1 MMFKATR
8 KPFVNAV
15 MLLTSLGITTS
26 CIDNGYDLNKDI
38 DMNISVGGDAFTIPL
53 GYSEQTTLD
62 KLIDESET
70 LKKMDDQ
77 TYAIKKNDGIDDV
90 SIKVDPV
97 NIKIDEPSFSG
108 TTVDFEAGL
117 DDFNVADKKSSS
129 KLDAPSIVVDV
140 KLPEDIS
147 MDTGMR
153 PIVTG
158 GGTINDQES
167 PFEFTY
173 YKEEWP
179 KEVKTIHEVVLQDQ
193 SGNKKY
199 GQKIAFNV
207 IAPAG
212 MINITDFTVK
222 FPVNFILYNANG
234 EKQPGNSIQL
244 ARGLQT
250 ESKATYEFY
259 VYGQKLNA
267 SLPTGIEIH
276 DKITYNFTYTTEK
289 APTSTDMLSVQMEK
303 TDFIFDHALVTT
315 NDIEANM
322 KRGTVEM
329 NTTID
334 GLEDVNEVHSVDFK
348 DNSILAMDIAKG
360 LELPVDFKSGDLVIE
375 FPSYYK
381 MELKEAD
388 NGITYTG
395 NELTIPATA
404 LPDAK
409 VALLLK
415 QVNFTGTDKGKPV
428 MENGKPIIKLT
439 DPVTY
444 YLKDNAP
451 MILQKDNISSTDV
464 ADLDKKEM
472 DVFVNGGKMEITNA
486 FVDAKSYTAE
496 VKDNTSF
503 EVKEDVDEALK
514 ILKTVAWK
522 TGSTPKMTLHINF
535 SDNFPKEEIS
545 ELEFSDLK
553 IQLPKFVKFAA
564 GIEGMD
570 YDKNVLTLN
579 DKFKVLEGYTK
590 PLETTGMDFSYM
602 NNGTGLKTTVEN
614 GKTWLK
620 ITDENETKVDILGD
634 VKTLGGDNIN
644 TDRLKGITV
653 TPTVT
658 IDEMPVGLVTGEVDP
673 VIDDVDENVELDL
686 GDDLDFLKD
695 EGNELDIKNPQI
707 KLTLNN
713 TVGVPVDMNL
723 TIYGVDE
730 NDKEIEN
737 SRVEGIKFQLQP
749 TNVSQE
755 TKTSVFMLS
764 REAMNMPENDA
775 THHYENVVVSNLNKV
790 MTRVPDRVKFHMN
803 AKANNGT
810 EHHVD
815 ISKDMTITGEYD
827 VTVPLQFEDLNINYI
842 DVIDDLH
849 SDLEDVLDKTTSATL
864 EILADALNNVP
875 LDLNLSAKAQDTDGN
890 ELTTIEATVY
900 ANDIKDG
907 KIGGAI
913 TEDSAVKTPILI
925 RLVATSSAD
934 LKKLD
939 KLELTIHAK
948 ANETT
953 AGLPLKAT
961 QWVKIENAKV
971 KIKKANFDLN

>member
-158 GGTINDQES
+158 RGTINDQES
-167 PFEFTY
+167 PFEFT

-250 ESKATYEFY
+250 ESTATYEFY

-673 VIDDVDENVELDL
+673 VIDDVNENVELDL

-749 TNVSQE
+749 TNVGQE

>member
-108 TTVDFEAGL
+108 TTVDFDAGL

-173 YKEEWP
+173 KKEWP

-749 TNVSQE
+749 TNVGQE

>member
-140 KLPEDIS
+140 KLPENRS
-147 MDTGMR
+147 MDTGMKQ
-153 PIVTG
+153 IVAG
-158 GGTINDQES
+158 GGTINDQKS

-173 YKEEWP
+173 KEKWP

-193 SGNKKY
+193 SDNKKY

-749 TNVSQE
+749 TNVGQE

>member
-108 TTVDFEAGL
+108 TTVDFDAGL

-140 KLPEDIS
+140 KLPEDRS
-147 MDTGMR
+147 MDTGMK
-153 PIVTG
+153 PIVAG

-173 YKEEWP
+173 KKEWP

-250 ESKATYEFY
+250 ESTATYEFY

-289 APTSTDMLSVQMEK
+289 APTSTDMLRVQMEK

-415 QVNFTGTDKGKPV
+415 QVNFTGTDKGKPI

-749 TNVSQE
+749 TNVGQE

>member
-108 TTVDFEAGL
+108 TTVDFDAGL

-140 KLPEDIS
+140 KLPENRS
-147 MDTGMR
+147 MDTGMKQ
-153 PIVTG
+153 IVAG

-167 PFEFTY
+167 PFEFT

-193 SGNKKY
+193 SDNKKY

-250 ESKATYEFY
+250 ESTATYEFY

-289 APTSTDMLSVQMEK
+289 APTSTDMLRVQMEK

-749 TNVSQE
+749 TNVGQE

>member
-108 TTVDFEAGL
+108 TTVDFDAGL

-140 KLPEDIS
+140 KLPEDRS
-147 MDTGMR
+147 MDTGMK

-173 YKEEWP
+173 KKEWP

-222 FPVNFILYNANG
+222 FPVNFILYNTNG

-250 ESKATYEFY
+250 ESTATYEFY

-289 APTSTDMLSVQMEK
+289 APTSTDMLRVQMEK

-472 DVFVNGGKMEITNA
+472 DVFVYGGKMEITNA

-545 ELEFSDLK
+545 ELKFSDLK

-749 TNVSQE
+749 TNVGQE

>member
-173 YKEEWP
+173 KKEWP

-303 TDFIFDHALVTT
+303 TDFIFDHA
-315 NDIEANM
+315 
-322 KRGTVEM
+322 
-329 NTTID
+329 
-334 GLEDVNEVHSVDFK
+334 
-348 DNSILAMDIAKG
+348 
-360 LELPVDFKSGDLVIE
+360 P
-375 FPSYYK
+375 
-381 MELKEAD
+381 
-388 NGITYTG
+388 
-395 NELTIPATA
+395 
-404 LPDAK
+404 
-409 VALLLK
+409 
-415 QVNFTGTDKGKPV
+415 
-428 MENGKPIIKLT
+428 
-439 DPVTY
+439 
-444 YLKDNAP
+444 P
-451 MILQKDNISSTDV
+451 MILKRI
-464 ADLDKKEM
+464 
-472 DVFVNGGKMEITNA
+472 
-486 FVDAKSYTAE
+486 
-496 VKDNTSF
+496 
-503 EVKEDVDEALK
+503 
-514 ILKTVAWK
+514 
-522 TGSTPKMTLHINF
+522 
-535 SDNFPKEEIS
+535 
-545 ELEFSDLK
+545 
-553 IQLPKFVKFAA
+553 
-564 GIEGMD
+564 
-570 YDKNVLTLN
+570 
-579 DKFKVLEGYTK
+579 
-590 PLETTGMDFSYM
+590 
-602 NNGTGLKTTVEN
+602 
-614 GKTWLK
+614 
-620 ITDENETKVDILGD
+620 
-634 VKTLGGDNIN
+634 
-644 TDRLKGITV
+644 
-653 TPTVT
+653 
-658 IDEMPVGLVTGEVDP
+658 
-673 VIDDVDENVELDL
+673 
-686 GDDLDFLKD
+686 
-695 EGNELDIKNPQI
+695 
-707 KLTLNN
+707 
-713 TVGVPVDMNL
+713 
-723 TIYGVDE
+723 
-730 NDKEIEN
+730 
-737 SRVEGIKFQLQP
+737 
-749 TNVSQE
+749 
-755 TKTSVFMLS
+755 
-764 REAMNMPENDA
+764 
-775 THHYENVVVSNLNKV
+775 
-790 MTRVPDRVKFHMN
+790 
-803 AKANNGT
+803 
-810 EHHVD
+810 
-815 ISKDMTITGEYD
+815 
-827 VTVPLQFEDLNINYI
+827 
-842 DVIDDLH
+842 
-849 SDLEDVLDKTTSATL
+849 
-864 EILADALNNVP
+864 
-875 LDLNLSAKAQDTDGN
+875 
-890 ELTTIEATVY
+890 
-900 ANDIKDG
+900 
-907 KIGGAI
+907 
-913 TEDSAVKTPILI
+913 
-925 RLVATSSAD
+925 
-934 LKKLD
+934 
-939 KLELTIHAK
+939 
-948 ANETT
+948 
-953 AGLPLKAT
+953 
-961 QWVKIENAKV
+961 
-971 KIKKANFDLN
+971 

>member
-108 TTVDFEAGL
+108 TTVDFDAGL

-173 YKEEWP
+173 KKEWP

-289 APTSTDMLSVQMEK
+289 APTSTDMLRVQMEK

-634 VKTLGGDNIN
+634 VKTLGSDNIN

-707 KLTLNN
+707 KLTFNN

-749 TNVSQE
+749 TNVGQE

>member
-1 MMFKATR
+1 MMFKVTR

-173 YKEEWP
+173 KKEWP

-749 TNVSQE
+749 TNVGQE

>member
-173 YKEEWP
+173 KKEWP

-570 YDKNVLTLN
+570 SDKNVLTLN

-749 TNVSQE
+749 TNVGQE

>member
-173 YKEEWP
+173 KKEWP

-464 ADLDKKEM
+464 ADLDKKTM
-472 DVFVNGGKMEITNA
+472 DVSVTGRKMEITNA

-749 TNVSQE
+749 TNVGQE

>member
-749 TNVSQE
+749 TNVGQE

>member
-26 CIDNGYDLNKDI
+26 CIDNGYDLDKDI

-108 TTVDFEAGL
+108 TTVDFDAGL

-167 PFEFTY
+167 PFEFT

-250 ESKATYEFY
+250 ESTATYEFY

-289 APTSTDMLSVQMEK
+289 APTSTDMLRVQMEK

-749 TNVSQE
+749 TNVGQE

>member
-108 TTVDFEAGL
+108 TTVDFDAGL

-140 KLPEDIS
+140 KLPENRS
-147 MDTGMR
+147 MDTGMKQ
-153 PIVTG
+153 IVAG
-158 GGTINDQES
+158 GGTINDQKS

-173 YKEEWP
+173 KEKWP

-250 ESKATYEFY
+250 ESTATYEFY

-289 APTSTDMLSVQMEK
+289 APTSTDMLRVQMEK

-749 TNVSQE
+749 TNVGQE

>member
-1 MMFKATR
+1 
-8 KPFVNAV
+8 
-15 MLLTSLGITTS
+15 
-26 CIDNGYDLNKDI
+26 
-38 DMNISVGGDAFTIPL
+38 MNISVGGDAFTIPL

-173 YKEEWP
+173 KKEWP

-749 TNVSQE
+749 TNVGQE

>member
-108 TTVDFEAGL
+108 TTVDFDAGL

-140 KLPEDIS
+140 KLPEDRS
-147 MDTGMR
+147 MDTGMK
-153 PIVTG
+153 PIVAG

-173 YKEEWP
+173 KKEWP

-250 ESKATYEFY
+250 ESTATYEFY

-289 APTSTDMLSVQMEK
+289 APTSTDMLRIQMEK

-749 TNVSQE
+749 TNVGQE

>member
-1 MMFKATR
+1 M
-8 KPFVNAV
+8 
-15 MLLTSLGITTS
+15 
-26 CIDNGYDLNKDI
+26 
-38 DMNISVGGDAFTIPL
+38 
-53 GYSEQTTLD
+53 
-62 KLIDESET
+62 
-70 LKKMDDQ
+70 
-77 TYAIKKNDGIDDV
+77 
-90 SIKVDPV
+90 
-97 NIKIDEPSFSG
+97 
-108 TTVDFEAGL
+108 
-117 DDFNVADKKSSS
+117 
-129 KLDAPSIVVDV
+129 
-140 KLPEDIS
+140 
-147 MDTGMR
+147 
-153 PIVTG
+153 
-158 GGTINDQES
+158 
-167 PFEFTY
+167 
-173 YKEEWP
+173 
-179 KEVKTIHEVVLQDQ
+179 
-193 SGNKKY
+193 
-199 GQKIAFNV
+199 
-207 IAPAG
+207 
-212 MINITDFTVK
+212 
-222 FPVNFILYNANG
+222 
-234 EKQPGNSIQL
+234 
-244 ARGLQT
+244 
-250 ESKATYEFY
+250 
-259 VYGQKLNA
+259 
-267 SLPTGIEIH
+267 
-276 DKITYNFTYTTEK
+276 
-289 APTSTDMLSVQMEK
+289 
-303 TDFIFDHALVTT
+303 
-315 NDIEANM
+315 
-322 KRGTVEM
+322 
-329 NTTID
+329 
-334 GLEDVNEVHSVDFK
+334 
-348 DNSILAMDIAKG
+348 
-360 LELPVDFKSGDLVIE
+360 
-375 FPSYYK
+375 
-381 MELKEAD
+381 
-388 NGITYTG
+388 
-395 NELTIPATA
+395 
-404 LPDAK
+404 
-409 VALLLK
+409 
-415 QVNFTGTDKGKPV
+415 
-428 MENGKPIIKLT
+428 
-439 DPVTY
+439 
-444 YLKDNAP
+444 
-451 MILQKDNISSTDV
+451 
-464 ADLDKKEM
+464 
-472 DVFVNGGKMEITNA
+472 
-486 FVDAKSYTAE
+486 
-496 VKDNTSF
+496 
-503 EVKEDVDEALK
+503 
-514 ILKTVAWK
+514 
-522 TGSTPKMTLHINF
+522 
-535 SDNFPKEEIS
+535 
-545 ELEFSDLK
+545 
-553 IQLPKFVKFAA
+553 
-564 GIEGMD
+564 
-570 YDKNVLTLN
+570 
-579 DKFKVLEGYTK
+579 LEGYTK

-749 TNVSQE
+749 TNVGQE

>member
-62 KLIDESET
+62 KLIDELET

-173 YKEEWP
+173 KKEWP

-749 TNVSQE
+749 TNVGQE

>member
-173 YKEEWP
+173 KKEWP

-749 TNVSQE
+749 TNVGQE

>member
-250 ESKATYEFY
+250 ESTATYEFY

-464 ADLDKKEM
+464 ADLDKKTM
-472 DVFVNGGKMEITNA
+472 DVSVTGRKMEITNA

-749 TNVSQE
+749 TNVGQE

>member
-108 TTVDFEAGL
+108 TTVDFDAGL

-140 KLPEDIS
+140 KLPSGIKMNKNKDI
-147 MDTGMR
+147 
-153 PIVTG
+153 PIIAG
-158 GGTINDQES
+158 NGTITDESGFKYTYQE
-167 PFEFTY
+167 
-173 YKEEWP
+173 KWP
-179 KEVKTIHEVVLQDQ
+179 KEVNTIHEVVLENQ
-193 SGNKKY
+193 SGNTSYY
-199 GQKIAFNV
+199 GQKVTFTVA
-207 IAPAG
+207 APAG
-212 MINITDFTVK
+212 MINITDFTVT
-222 FPVNFILYNANG
+222 FPEGFILYSKDG
-234 EKQPGNSIQL
+234 VKQGGNKILL
-244 ARGLQT
+244 AKGVQDKAT
-250 ESKATYEFY
+250 ETYEFY
-259 VYGQKLNA
+259 VYGQKLDKDRT
-267 SLPTGIEIH
+267 TGIDIDSKIEYQFSYATQTTPSTG
-276 DKITYNFTYTTEK
+276 DKLRI
-289 APTSTDMLSVQMEK
+289 QMNE
-303 TDFIFDHALVTT
+303 TDFIFDHAIVST
-315 NDIEANM
+315 NDIDANM
-322 KRGTVEM
+322 EDGSVEM

-334 GLEDVNEVHSVDFK
+334 GLEDINEVHSIDFNE
-348 DNSILAMDIAKG
+348 NSILKMNIAEG
-360 LELPVDFKSGDLVIE
+360 LTLPVDFKSGNLIIE
-375 FPSYYK
+375 FPSYYQ
-381 MELKEAD
+381 MELKEAGS
-388 NGITYTG
+388 GITYSD
-395 NELTIPATA
+395 NKLTVPATA

-415 QVNFTGTDKGKPV
+415 QVDFGNTGKGIPT
-428 MENGKPIIKLT
+428 MENGKPVIKLT
-439 DPVTY
+439 DPVRY

-464 ADLDKKEM
+464 ADLDKKTM
-472 DVFVNGGKMEITNA
+472 DVSVTGRKMEITNA

-749 TNVSQE
+749 TNVGQE

>member
-140 KLPEDIS
+140 KLPEDRS
-147 MDTGMR
+147 MDTGKKQ
-153 PIVTG
+153 IVAG

-167 PFEFTY
+167 PFEFT

-749 TNVSQE
+749 TNVGQE

>member
-1 MMFKATR
+1 MIILPR
-8 KPFVNAV
+8 
-15 MLLTSLGITTS
+15 
-26 CIDNGYDLNKDI
+26 
-38 DMNISVGGDAFTIPL
+38 
-53 GYSEQTTLD
+53 
-62 KLIDESET
+62 
-70 LKKMDDQ
+70 
-77 TYAIKKNDGIDDV
+77 TYA
-90 SIKVDPV
+90 
-97 NIKIDEPSFSG
+97 
-108 TTVDFEAGL
+108 TV
-117 DDFNVADKKSSS
+117 
-129 KLDAPSIVVDV
+129 PV

-173 YKEEWP
+173 KKEWP

-289 APTSTDMLSVQMEK
+289 APTSTDMLRVQMEK

-634 VKTLGGDNIN
+634 VKTLGSDNIN

-749 TNVSQE
+749 TNVGQE

>member
-108 TTVDFEAGL
+108 TTVDFDAGL

-140 KLPEDIS
+140 KLPEDRS
-147 MDTGMR
+147 MDTGMK
-153 PIVTG
+153 PIVAG
-158 GGTINDQES
+158 GGTINDQKS
-167 PFEFTY
+167 PFEFT

-193 SGNKKY
+193 SDNKKY

-250 ESKATYEFY
+250 ESTATYEFY

-289 APTSTDMLSVQMEK
+289 APTSTDMLRVQMEK

-749 TNVSQE
+749 TNVGQE

>member
-77 TYAIKKNDGIDDV
+77 TYAIKKNDGIDDI

-173 YKEEWP
+173 KKEWP

-749 TNVSQE
+749 TNVGQE

>member
-173 YKEEWP
+173 KKEWP

-289 APTSTDMLSVQMEK
+289 APTSTDILSVQMEK

-749 TNVSQE
+749 TNVGQE

>member
-108 TTVDFEAGL
+108 TTVDFDAGL

-140 KLPEDIS
+140 KLPEDRS
-147 MDTGMR
+147 MDTGMK

-173 YKEEWP
+173 KKEWP

-222 FPVNFILYNANG
+222 FPVNFILYNTNG

-250 ESKATYEFY
+250 ESTATYEFY

-289 APTSTDMLSVQMEK
+289 APTSTDMLRVQMEK

-545 ELEFSDLK
+545 ELKFSDLK

-749 TNVSQE
+749 TNVGQE

>member
-108 TTVDFEAGL
+108 TTVDFDAGL

-167 PFEFTY
+167 PFEFT

-250 ESKATYEFY
+250 ESTATYEFY

-289 APTSTDMLSVQMEK
+289 APTSTDMLRVQMEK

-749 TNVSQE
+749 TNVGQE

>member
-108 TTVDFEAGL
+108 TTVDFDAGL

-147 MDTGMR
+147 MDTRMR

-173 YKEEWP
+173 KKEWP

-222 FPVNFILYNANG
+222 FPVNFILYNVNG
-234 EKQPGNSIQL
+234 EKQPSNSIQL

-250 ESKATYEFY
+250 ESTATYEFY

-289 APTSTDMLSVQMEK
+289 APTSTDMLRVQMEK

-602 NNGTGLKTTVEN
+602 NNGTGLKTIVEN

-749 TNVSQE
+749 TNVGQE

-925 RLVATSSAD
+925 RLVATSSTD

>member
-464 ADLDKKEM
+464 ADLDKKTM
-472 DVFVNGGKMEITNA
+472 DVSVTGRKMEITNA

-749 TNVSQE
+749 TNVGQE

>member
-173 YKEEWP
+173 KEEWP

-250 ESKATYEFY
+250 ESTATYEFY

-289 APTSTDMLSVQMEK
+289 APTSTDMLRVQMEK

-749 TNVSQE
+749 TNVGQE

>member
-250 ESKATYEFY
+250 ESTATYEFY

-464 ADLDKKEM
+464 ADLDKKTM
-472 DVFVNGGKMEITNA
+472 DVSVTGRKMEITNA

-749 TNVSQE
+749 TNVGQE

-948 ANETT
+948 TNETT

>member
-158 GGTINDQES
+158 RGTINDQES
-167 PFEFTY
+167 PFEFT

-250 ESKATYEFY
+250 ESTATYEFY

-289 APTSTDMLSVQMEK
+289 APTSTDMLRVQMEK

-749 TNVSQE
+749 TNVGQE

>member
-289 APTSTDMLSVQMEK
+289 ASTSTDMLSVQMEK

-749 TNVSQE
+749 TNVGQE

>member
-167 PFEFTY
+167 PFEFTF

-464 ADLDKKEM
+464 ADLDKKTM
-472 DVFVNGGKMEITNA
+472 DVSVTGRKMEITNA

-749 TNVSQE
+749 TNVGQE

>member
-173 YKEEWP
+173 KKEWP

-522 TGSTPKMTLHINF
+522 TSSTPKMTLHINF

-749 TNVSQE
+749 TNVGQE

>member
-250 ESKATYEFY
+250 ESTATYEFY

-634 VKTLGGDNIN
+634 VKTLGSDNIN

-749 TNVSQE
+749 TNVGQE

>member
-173 YKEEWP
+173 KKEWP

-289 APTSTDMLSVQMEK
+289 APTSTDILSVQMEK

-564 GIEGMD
+564 GIQGMD

-749 TNVSQE
+749 TNVGQE

>member
-173 YKEEWP
+173 KKEWP

-579 DKFKVLEGYTK
+579 DKFKVLEGYIK

-749 TNVSQE
+749 TNVGQE